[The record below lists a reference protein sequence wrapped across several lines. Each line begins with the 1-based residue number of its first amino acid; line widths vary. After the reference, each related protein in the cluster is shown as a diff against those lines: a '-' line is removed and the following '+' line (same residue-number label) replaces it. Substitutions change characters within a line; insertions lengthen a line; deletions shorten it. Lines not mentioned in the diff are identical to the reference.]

1 MATTKKNGNET
12 TASTKSA
19 GEVMMNALKRRG
31 KPMTTEEL
39 AKVANLSVKDAY
51 SRLWW
56 LQKKEG
62 LLKSTGRG
70 KERQWQFSARG
81 LKSVAPPAEG

>member
-1 MATTKKNGNET
+1 MATKNDTVEKT
-12 TASTKSA
+12 A
-19 GEVMMNALKRRG
+19 GEKMMSALKRRG
-31 KPMTTEEL
+31 KPMTTEQL
-39 AKVANLSVKDAY
+39 AEIASLSVKDAY

-70 KERQWQFSARG
+70 KERQWTFSARG
-81 LKSVAPPAEG
+81 IKSMVPAEA

>member
-1 MATTKKNGNET
+1 MATAKNDTK
-12 TASTKSA
+12 TATA
-19 GEVMMNALKRRG
+19 GETMMNALKRRG
-31 KPMTTEEL
+31 KPLTTAAL
-39 AKVANLSVKDAY
+39 AEIAGLSVKDAY

-70 KERQWQFSARG
+70 KERQWTFSARG
-81 LKSVAPPAEG
+81 IKSMIPAEA

>member
-1 MATTKKNGNET
+1 MSNGKKNET
-12 TASTKSA
+12 TVKTA
-19 GEVMMNALKRRG
+19 GEKMMSALKRRG
-31 KPMTTEEL
+31 VAMSTEEL
-39 AKVANLSVKDAY
+39 AKVAGVSLKDAY

-70 KERQWQFSARG
+70 KERQWTFSARG
-81 LKSVAPPAEG
+81 LKSMAPPAES

>member
-1 MATTKKNGNET
+1 MSTKKND
-12 TASTKSA
+12 TAGKNA
-19 GEVMMNALKRRG
+19 GEKMMSALKRRG
-31 KPMTTEEL
+31 TSLSTEEL
-39 AKVANLSVKDAY
+39 AKIAGCSLKDAY

-70 KERQWQFSARG
+70 KERQWTFSARG
-81 LKSVAPPAEG
+81 LKSMTPPAES

>member
-1 MATTKKNGNET
+1 MSNAKKNET
-12 TASTKSA
+12 TVKTA
-19 GEVMMNALKRRG
+19 GEKMMNALKRRG

-39 AKVANLSVKDAY
+39 AKVADVSVKDAY

-81 LKSVAPPAEG
+81 LKSMAPPAES

>member
-1 MATTKKNGNET
+1 MAKNDTTKT
-12 TASTKSA
+12 A
-19 GEVMMNALKRRG
+19 GEKMMNALKRRNEA
-31 KPMTTEEL
+31 MTTEEL
-39 AKVANLSVKDAY
+39 AKVSGLSVKDAY

-70 KERQWQFSARG
+70 KERQWQFSAKGR
-81 LKSVAPPAEG
+81 KSISPPAEEG